1 MGLKFDLIK
10 YLTPNF
16 SNSGRQN
23 FPKFS
28 GNVEGSILY
37 QSQKFKKNLSTKKI
51 SGSNFMKFGWGPS
64 LPGGNEILSTGRG
77 FQ

>member
-10 YLTPNF
+10 YLNPKY

-28 GNVEGSILY
+28 GNVDGSIVY
-37 QSQKFKKNLSTKKI
+37 RSEKFKKNLSTKKI
-51 SGSNFMKFGWGPS
+51 SGSNFMKFGWGA
-64 LPGGNEILSTGRG
+64 LPPRG
-77 FQ
+77 SQNFTKG

>member
-1 MGLKFDLIK
+1 MGLNFDLIK

-28 GNVEGSILY
+28 WTVEGWIVY
-37 QSQKFKKNLSTKKI
+37 RPEIFKKNLSTEKI
-51 SGSNFMKFGWGPS
+51 SGNFFLKLG
-64 LPGGNEILSTGRG
+64 
-77 FQ
+77 

>member
-10 YLTPNF
+10 YLNPNF

-28 GNVEGSILY
+28 GNVEGSIVY
-37 QSQKFKKNLSTKKI
+37 RSEKFKKNLSTEKI
-51 SGSNFMKFGWGPS
+51 SGSNFIK
-64 LPGGNEILSTGRG
+64 ILLGALAPRG
-77 FQ
+77 